1 MPKLMKKVM
10 KDNKRLSKI
19 YQKLVKKKYSLD
31 ISYAEAEEGFRDLL
45 SLFQVIYQ
53 PIDDFDKNDL
63 SQYNEDGESN
73 EKR

>member
-1 MPKLMKKVM
+1 MKIPKQGIEEY
-10 KDNKRLSKI
+10 R
-19 YQKLVKKKYSLD
+19 KLVKKKYSID

-53 PIDDFDKNDL
+53 PIENFDKNDF
-63 SQYNEDGESN
+63 SKYNQNSESH